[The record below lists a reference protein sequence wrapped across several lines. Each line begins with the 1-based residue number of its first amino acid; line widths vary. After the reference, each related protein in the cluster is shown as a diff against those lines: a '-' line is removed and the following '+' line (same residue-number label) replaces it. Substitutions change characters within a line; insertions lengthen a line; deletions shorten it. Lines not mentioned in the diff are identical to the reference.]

1 MLLVL
6 ISFKKQIWENEAGCE
21 LGAGRCSCSRS
32 ACAHHWGHDCAP
44 GTACPAAG
52 VFPAAVCLQ
61 PSHRLALRYRH
72 GASVVGKAQQHPSL
86 RRCDQGQRCTFI
98 PGVPTEPRS
107 FHTAR
112 TLASLYSFPS
122 WQCSQHPS
130 PPHGPSWHA
139 PRVAVWGSSFP
150 HPFVLPSISPAP
162 TTDIPGCPGAA
173 NFLHRTALPVTPLSL
188 EQSLPLTAGLSIMR
202 QPGCDRATVGRGTLQ
217 AGVLHPP

>member
-162 TTDIPGCPGAA
+162 THGHPRVPWSRELPAQDSSARHSLISGAVPA
-173 NFLHRTALPVTPLSL
+173 AHS
-188 EQSLPLTAGLSIMR
+188 
-202 QPGCDRATVGRGTLQ
+202 RAEHHEAARL
-217 AGVLHPP
+217 